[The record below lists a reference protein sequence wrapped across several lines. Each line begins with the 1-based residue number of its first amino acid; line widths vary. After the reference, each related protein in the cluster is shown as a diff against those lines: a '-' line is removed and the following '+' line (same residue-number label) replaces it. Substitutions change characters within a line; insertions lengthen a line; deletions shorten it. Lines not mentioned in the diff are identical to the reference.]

1 MPRAKKKAGTLRLR
15 LFRSM
20 IGLAPRER
28 ATIRGLGFR
37 RMNQVVERVDSP
49 QLRGML
55 AKARHWVEVID
66 GIGGAQ
72 G

>member
-1 MPRAKKKAGTLRLR
+1 VPRAKKKAGTLRLR

-55 AKARHWVEVID
+55 VKARPWVEVVE
-66 GIGGAQ
+66 GTEG
-72 G
+72 

>member
-1 MPRAKKKAGTLRLR
+1 VPRAKKKTGTLRLR

-37 RMNQVVERVDSP
+37 RMNQVVDRVDSP

-55 AKARHWVEVID
+55 AKARPWVEVVE
-66 GIGGAQ
+66 GTEG
-72 G
+72 